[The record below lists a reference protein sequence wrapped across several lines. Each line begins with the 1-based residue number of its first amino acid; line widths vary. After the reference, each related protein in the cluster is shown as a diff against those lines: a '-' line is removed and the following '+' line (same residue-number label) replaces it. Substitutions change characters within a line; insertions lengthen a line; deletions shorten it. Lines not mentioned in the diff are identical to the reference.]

1 MIQITS
7 HVSFVDGGK
16 NAMVKKYI
24 HKPQPKNGKWI
35 IRIVDS
41 LSPLANTLEEHEFN
55 TFGDAYRAYPKI
67 KKEVGEY
74 F

>member
-1 MIQITS
+1 M
-7 HVSFVDGGK
+7 
-16 NAMVKKYI
+16 AKKFI

-35 IRIVDS
+35 IRVVDS

-55 TFGDAYRAYPKI
+55 TFGDAYRAYPKL
-67 KKEVGEY
+67 KKEAGEY

>member
-1 MIQITS
+1 M
-7 HVSFVDGGK
+7 
-16 NAMVKKYI
+16 AKKYI

-35 IRIVDS
+35 IRVVDS

-55 TFGDAYRAYPKI
+55 TFGDAYRAYPKL
-67 KKEVGEY
+67 KKEAGKY